1 MTYPIS
7 TLTGSVLT
15 LLMTSISAHAADQI
29 ENNNQMSEINYE
41 PIIQAQENTITTLPT
56 ITVTATRDR
65 RDVLDVPTAIYK
77 VEIPDQQNNANIDL
91 AEILQGVPGLQ
102 VKNRENFAQ
111 DLQLSIR
118 GFGARSTFG
127 VRGIR
132 MYVDGI
138 PATMPDG
145 QGQTSNID
153 LNSLSNIEV
162 LTGPFSSLYGNS
174 SGGTILTETRTGEG
188 RDSVTVGVGAG
199 SHDQQQVTL
208 SAQGG
213 ADQAN
218 QPAYYISNSYM
229 QTDGYREHS
238 GADKV
243 LQNAKLTWDL
253 DDGSE
258 INWVVNRVKINADD
272 PQGLD
277 RPQWEAN
284 PKQVNDS
291 NNIYNVRKSLDQL
304 QTGLT
309 WQKPISDKQ
318 SLYAMTYLGQREMTQ
333 YQSIPKCATNKDTGE
348 CIPKTS
354 QLNTYHAGGVIDFD
368 RTYYGVD
375 LRWMAEDLFSHLDV
389 ALGLAFD
396 RMDEDR
402 QGYENFDSS
411 GNYGVKGD
419 LRRDEDNSMWNLDPY
434 LQASWAFN
442 PAFSVDAGLRYSN
455 VRYDSDDHYI
465 VVETNESKGNPDDS
479 GKVDYDQWLP
489 SAALNWKISDH
500 LNSYIAYGKGFETP
514 TFTEMAYRPDGLSGV
529 NTDLKAATSDT
540 YELGLKS
547 RSYLGLIT
555 GALFYTETR
564 DDIVSADDDNRR
576 STYRNA
582 DQTLRQGVE
591 LAWQKMLWK
600 DLSLQASYHYIDA
613 TFDADI
619 PAIDDESE
627 DIVKGTNIPGIA
639 KNQAYLGLN
648 WKASE
653 GLRAGLDMRYVD
665 QVYVNDENSDVA
677 PSYAVV
683 GMSVGYTWLL
693 DDWQVNSYARVNN
706 LFDGNY
712 VGSVIVNDRNRR
724 YFEPADGRNFSA
736 GLSMT
741 KQF

>member
-1 MTYPIS
+1 MKYS
-7 TLTGSVLT
+7 VSMLTAMMMASVPVY
-15 LLMTSISAHAADQI
+15 AADMQYSELASDATATAMPDTQI
-29 ENNNQMSEINYE
+29 SEGSTSD
-41 PIIQAQENTITTLPT
+41 IQTSDRQTVQQLPV
-56 ITVTATRDR
+56 ITVTATHESRDI
-65 RDVLDVPTAIYK
+65 LDVPTAIYK
-77 VEIPDQQNNANIDL
+77 VEMPDQQNDANIDL
-91 AEILQGVPGLQ
+91 AEVLQGVPGLQ
-102 VKNRENFAQ
+102 VKDRENFAQ

-153 LNSLSNIEV
+153 LNSLSNVEV

-272 PQGLD
+272 PAGLTRSD
-277 RPQWEAN
+277 WQSN
-284 PKQVNDS
+284 PKQQAS
-291 NNIYNVRKSLDQL
+291 YLKQFNVRKEIDQT

-309 WQKPISDKQ
+309 WKKPISDHQ
-318 SLYAMTYLGQREMTQ
+318 SLYAMTYLGQRKMTQ
-333 YQSIPKCATNKDTGE
+333 YQSIPASTQSN
-348 CIPKTS
+348 P
-354 QLNTYHAGGVIDFD
+354 LHAGGVIDFD
-368 RTYYGVD
+368 RKYYGVD
-375 LRWMAEDLFSHLDV
+375 LRWMAEDLFSHLDL

-411 GNYGVKGD
+411 GNYGVKGN

-434 LQASWAFN
+434 LQASWTFN

-479 GKVDYDQWLP
+479 GDVDYDQLLP
-489 SAALNWKISDH
+489 SVALNWKISDH

-555 GALFYTETR
+555 GAVFYTETQ
-564 DDIVSADDDNRR
+564 DDIVSADAVNGR

-591 LAWQKMLWK
+591 LAWQKELWK

-619 PAIDDESE
+619 AATANNAAIT
-627 DIVKGTNIPGIA
+627 KGTNIPGIA

-648 WKASE
+648 WQASE
-653 GLRAGLDMRYVD
+653 GLRAGLEVRYVD
-665 QVYVNDENSDVA
+665 QVYVDDENSDAA
-677 PSYAVV
+677 PSYTIV
-683 GMSVGYTWLL
+683 GMNVGYTWIL
-693 DDWQVNSYARVNN
+693 DNWQINSYAKVNN
-706 LFDGNY
+706 LFDRDY

-736 GLSMT
+736 GVSVT
-741 KQF
+741 KKF

>member
-174 SGGTILTETRTGEG
+174 SGGAILTETRTGEG
-188 RDSVTVGVGAG
+188 RDSVTVGIGAG
-199 SHDQQQVTL
+199 THDQQQVTL

-238 GADKV
+238 AADKV
-243 LQNAKLTWDL
+243 LQNAKLTWQL
-253 DDGSE
+253 EDDSE
-258 INWVVNRVKINADD
+258 INWVINRVKINADD
-272 PQGLD
+272 PAGLNRD
-277 RPQWEAN
+277 DWQADPQQQAN
-284 PKQVNDS
+284 FLKQF
-291 NNIYNVRKSLDQL
+291 NVRKDIDQL

-333 YQSIPKCATNKDTGE
+333 YLSIPASAQEAN
-348 CIPKTS
+348 PL
-354 QLNTYHAGGVIDFD
+354 QAGAVIDFD
-368 RTYYGVD
+368 RHYYGVD
-375 LRWMAEDLFSHLDV
+375 LRWMVEDLFSNLNLTV
-389 ALGLAFD
+389 GLALD
-396 RMDEDR
+396 RTDEDR
-402 QGYENFDSS
+402 QGYENFDAS
-411 GNYGVKGD
+411 GRYGVKGD
-419 LRRDEDNSMWNLDPY
+419 LRRDEDNAMWNIDPY
-434 LQASWAFN
+434 LQASWAFT
-442 PAFSVDAGLRYSN
+442 PRFSVDAGLRYSN
-455 VRYDSDDHYI
+455 VFYDSDDHY
-465 VVETNESKGNPDDS
+465 VTLDNPDDS
-479 GKVDYDQWLP
+479 GEVDFDQLLP
-489 SAALNWKISDH
+489 SLALNWKMNDH
-500 LNSYIAYGKGFETP
+500 VNAYVAYGKGFETP

-529 NTDLKAATSDT
+529 NTALQSATSDT

-555 GALFYTETR
+555 GALFYTETQ
-564 DDIVSADDDNRR
+564 DDIVSGDAVNGR

-639 KNQAYLGLN
+639 KTQAYLGLN
-648 WKASE
+648 WQASE

-665 QVYVNDENSDVA
+665 QVYVDDENSDVA

-683 GMSVGYTWLL
+683 GMNVGYTWLL

-706 LFDGNY
+706 LFDRDY
-712 VGSVIVNDRNRR
+712 VGSVIVNDRNGR